1 MNHDENDYLSWR
13 TTKLEFEGLI
23 VDTLLDL
30 LSDPAM
36 NGKKADG
43 TAMNLTELA
52 GYNQLIALYNS
63 GIKDFANALL
73 KALDGEKGDDSDE

>member
-1 MNHDENDYLSWR
+1 MNHEEHDYLSWG

-30 LSDPAM
+30 LSDPIM
-36 NGKKADG
+36 SGKKPDG

-52 GYNQLIALYNS
+52 GHNQMIAMHNN
-63 GIKDFANALL
+63 GVKDFANALL